1 MVPGALALTLALGG
15 SQLRL
20 PVPKSVRWIE
30 SETRTI
36 LTALRGSLE
45 EAGSSMD
52 RVLKCT
58 VFLADMFRWEARN
71 GLYQESF
78 AENRLGRGG
87 CLTERPLRPRP
98 CRDRV
103 NLGGLVR

>member
-20 PVPKSVRWIE
+20 PVPRSARGIE

-45 EAGSSMD
+45 EVGSSMD
-52 RVLKCT
+52 RVLECT
-58 VFLADMFRWEARN
+58 VFLAEMFKWEARN
-71 GLYQESF
+71 GLYQGFF
-78 AENRLGRGG
+78 AENRPGRDGRR
-87 CLTERPLRPRP
+87 TERPLRPRP
-98 CRDRV
+98 CRVRV
-103 NLGGLVR
+103 HLGGLVR